1 MHIGAPTDTSVYLC
15 SKDWGRIG
23 SGVGTG
29 CDGGAGVVCGSGT
42 ITGCG
47 GEAGTGCGSGVGTG
61 CVGGRG
67 TGCGMGAGIGCGWLG
82 GN

>member
-1 MHIGAPTDTSVYLC
+1 VRLGTTTDEKLYLR
-15 SKDWGRIG
+15 SEDWGRI
-23 SGVGTG
+23 
-29 CDGGAGVVCGSGT
+29 
-42 ITGCG
+42 
-47 GEAGTGCGSGVGTG
+47 GSGVGTG